1 MFLRV
6 LEYYAGILFLTT
18 NRVGVIDEAFKS
30 RIHVS
35 LRYPSLG
42 LLETKKI
49 WENLLN
55 RIERDNQ
62 TRTVKVVFDR
72 ISLLAWAE
80 NHYAAREPSRTT
92 WNGRQIRNAF
102 QTAIALGRAERL
114 KKLKEK
120 DITEEEAEKSGKSRY
135 LKVLITETAFSK
147 IAETARDF
155 EDYLISV
162 RGRDAKTARDHE
174 VRDDDYDPN
183 APRAQKTYKSVA
195 SISNR
200 GLKPASPS
208 EGVDTVTTSI
218 SKRDPSLFVDSSD
231 DTD

>member
-1 MFLRV
+1 M
-6 LEYYAGILFLTT
+6 
-18 NRVGVIDEAFKS
+18 GVIDEAFKS

-42 LLETKKI
+42 SLETKKI

-55 RIERDNQ
+55 RIQRDNE

-80 NHYAAREPSRTT
+80 SHYAAREPTKTT

-120 DITEEEAEKSGKSRY
+120 DITEEEAEKLGKSRY
-135 LKVLITETAFSK
+135 LRVLLTESAFAK

-155 EDYLISV
+155 EDYLVSV

-174 VRDDDYDPN
+174 VRDDDYDP
-183 APRAQKTYKSVA
+183 AAPPRAQKNYKSFTTLGPGQA
-195 SISNR
+195 YGNSHNKQSAA
-200 GLKPASPS
+200 GDAA
-208 EGVDTVTTSI
+208 GVGTTSMTL
-218 SKRDPSLFVDSSD
+218 RLGQQSLHDDSSS